1 MVCFHPIE
9 MFYPAVPDEDGK
21 SRLLGPSGFEDCFGY
36 KPQRALVQRKPSDKS
51 NIDAFLI
58 RVPCGKCIGCRL
70 DYSRMW
76 AIRSVHEAM
85 MHKDNTFVTLTFND
99 EHLPDDRSLHK
110 SEIQSWLKRF
120 RKRFG
125 SGIRYMVCGEYGDK
139 TQRPHYH
146 IIFFNFKFPDMKF
159 WTTRH
164 GQIYYRSDILE
175 SLWTDPW
182 SKDPRGYC
190 VIGDVTFESSA
201 YVARYVTKK
210 LDGYLG
216 ESKYNGREKEFL
228 SMSRMPGIGT
238 EFFMKNYKDIYNH
251 GYILLPNKH
260 KAPIPRFYDYL
271 LEKIDPEL
279 LQQVKLDK
287 KRYMIHNLF
296 MENIDES
303 VERLLVR
310 EELQKMKLDK
320 LVRAYEFSADLHNI
334 Y

>member
-1 MVCFHPIE
+1 MTCFHPHTVL
-9 MFYPAVPDEDGK
+9 YPVLPDSDGK
-21 SRLLGPSGFEDCFGY
+21 RRLMFSGDFLERYGFDVDFS
-36 KPQRALVQRKPSDKS
+36 KPVQVNSS
-51 NIDAFLI
+51 TGEIGAFTI
-58 RVPCGKCIGCRL
+58 RIPCGKCIGCRL

-76 AIRSVHEAM
+76 AIRSVHESAM
-85 MHKDNTFVTLTFND
+85 HSNNTFVTLTFND
-99 EHLPDDRSLHK
+99 SYLPDDRSLHK
-110 SEIQSWLKRF
+110 SEMQSWLKRF

-125 SGIRYMVCGEYGDK
+125 SGIRYMLCGEYGDK

-146 IIFFNFKFPDMKF
+146 IIFYNFKFPDMKF
-159 WTTRH
+159 WTTRR
-164 GQIYYRSDILE
+164 GQIYYRSEILE

-182 SKDPRGYC
+182 SKESRGYC
-190 VIGDVTFESSA
+190 VIGDVSFESSA

-228 SMSRMPGIGT
+228 SMSRMPGLGT
-238 EFFMKNYKDIYNH
+238 EFFIKNYKDIYNH

-279 LQQVKLDK
+279 FECYKLDK
-287 KRYMIHNLF
+287 RKYMIDNLF
-296 MENIDES
+296 IEDIDS
-303 VERLLVR
+303 TRERLLVR
-310 EELQKMKLDK
+310 EELQNMKLDK
-320 LVRAYEFSADLHNI
+320 LVRAYEFSSELHNI